1 MSKVALVTGGSS
13 GIGRA
18 CAAALA
24 GAGYEVYEC
33 SRHAP
38 KENMPGVAH
47 LTADVT
53 REEDVKA
60 AVEEIE
66 REAGRLDLL
75 VCCAGFG
82 ISGALEFTDP
92 ADSHALLE
100 TNLFGADNCV
110 RAALAVMR
118 KQQKG
123 RVIFISS
130 VASVVPIPFQ
140 GWYSAAKAAM
150 NAYARALAAGGAS
163 LRDYGLQRP
172 SRRRQNGFH
181 RRAEKGTR
189 GRRCLRRTHRAF
201 RRRDGTRRKNGNAAR
216 ANRARR
222 RTLCQR
228 TSRQAVPK
236 RRAAISVFLRAGKI
250 FAGGAI
256 CARIVERVYAK

>member
-150 NAYARALAAGGAS
+150 NAYARALAAEVRPFGITVCSVLPGDVKTGFTAARKKEHAGDDVYGGRIARS
-163 LRDYGLQRP
+163 VAVMERDEKTGMPPGRIARAVVHCANARRVKPCRSVGLQYR
-172 SRRRQNGFH
+172 FFCVL
-181 RRAEKGTR
+181 AK
-189 GRRCLRRTHRAF
+189 
-201 RRRDGTRRKNGNAAR
+201 
-216 ANRARR
+216 
-222 RTLCQR
+222 
-228 TSRQAVPK
+228 
-236 RRAAISVFLRAGKI
+236 FLPEAL
-250 FAGGAI
+250 
-256 CARIVERVYAK
+256 CARIVERIYAK

>member
-110 RAALAVMR
+110 RLSYAT
-118 KQQKG
+118 G
-123 RVIFISS
+123 RANI
-130 VASVVPIPFQ
+130 
-140 GWYSAAKAAM
+140 
-150 NAYARALAAGGAS
+150 
-163 LRDYGLQRP
+163 
-172 SRRRQNGFH
+172 
-181 RRAEKGTR
+181 EKGLSR
-189 GRRCLRRTHRAF
+189 IAAF
-201 RRRDGTRRKNGNAAR
+201 VADLK
-216 ANRARR
+216 
-222 RTLCQR
+222 
-228 TSRQAVPK
+228 
-236 RRAAISVFLRAGKI
+236 
-250 FAGGAI
+250 
-256 CARIVERVYAK
+256 